1 MFASGTINTDN
12 RLLLLI
18 LLDFPGGSGG
28 KESACKA
35 RDPDLIPGSERSPG
49 VGNGNPFQYSCLENP
64 MDGGAWW
71 TTSPWDHK
79 ELDTIERLTGFSL
92 ISLKLKWLLFFS

>member
-1 MFASGTINTDN
+1 MGQLFASGTINTDN

-35 RDPDLIPGSERSPG
+35 GDLGQKDLIPGSERSPG
-49 VGNGNPFQYSCLENP
+49 VGNGYPFQYSCLENP

-71 TTSPWDHK
+71 TTSSWDHK
-79 ELDTIERLTGFSL
+79 ELDTIE
-92 ISLKLKWLLFFS
+92 